1 MFVLAH
7 TGIALGATVLLNGIL
22 PKSISRIKRSP
33 EPLPEVNPAPDYRRG
48 RLESWFASL
57 GDRIDIRLLLIGSL
71 LPDIIDKPIGVYL
84 FRDTFSSGRIFAH
97 TLLFLI
103 VISVTGFFLYR
114 SYGKKWLLVVS
125 FGSFVHLILDKMWLE
140 IETLLWPLYGFAF
153 PERDLTYWIRDMWRG
168 LASEPG
174 VYITE
179 IAGGVIL
186 IVFLWVLVKNRKVFA
201 FIRSGKLR

>member
-33 EPLPEVNPAPDYRRG
+33 EPLPEVNPAPDYPRG

-201 FIRSGKLR
+201 FIRNGKLR